1 MKRKIFSKMVLVSFA
16 AVLITTVILSFIA
29 YFQYIHQIESGIRD
43 EAGYMAT
50 SLNLHDKQDLNAYKD
65 ITISRI
71 TWVDTSGNVIMTAQE
86 KKTAWK
92 ITKIGKKS
100 KTRSKRVQG
109 KIQGFQAR

>member
-29 YFQYIHQIESGIRD
+29 YFQYIHQIESGTRD

-71 TWVDTSGNVIMTAQE
+71 TWVDTSGNVIYDSAGEENSMENHKNRKEIKDAIQKGTGE
-86 KKTAWK
+86 D
-92 ITKIGKKS
+92 
-100 KTRSKRVQG
+100 TR
-109 KIQGFQAR
+109 FQAR